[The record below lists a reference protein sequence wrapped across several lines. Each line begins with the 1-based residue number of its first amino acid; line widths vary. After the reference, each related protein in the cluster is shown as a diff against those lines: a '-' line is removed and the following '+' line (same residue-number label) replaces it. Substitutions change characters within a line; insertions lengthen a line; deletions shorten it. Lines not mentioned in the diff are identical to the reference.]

1 MQLSCELYI
10 RSPQKRTDYK
20 MAIISK
26 IRKQSTILLIAI
38 GGAMVLFVL
47 GDLLSSNTLFMLS
60 SQNELGEINGT
71 KIEYKDFEIRYQK
84 AAQMQFREKA
94 PDASQQVQLRE
105 QVWAELIR
113 ENVYAEQFSKL
124 GLKVS
129 DEEVFNVIKNEP
141 FNPIVR
147 SYFTNPQTGQV
158 FEQFA
163 NPDGS
168 LNTTAITG
176 YFQQVLNADPN
187 EDPNVMNARLSY
199 QMFKSGLF
207 ESITDSKYFNLLAK
221 GMYISGEDLQTE
233 INNTAKIA
241 SISFVSKLYSAEGDE
256 SFQPTEDELLKYYNQ
271 HKNEAQFKQTEDLVS
286 LEYVSFE
293 INPTAEDERQLF
305 EELRGLIEEFKISND
320 DTVFISENGDRP
332 FNFMWTSGGDFP
344 ENVDSALLNAEI
356 SSIIGPV
363 RNENEFQLIKITD
376 SKMGSD
382 SVRARHILLSI
393 ENGDTAATLA
403 KVDSLKQVI
412 LKNKNFEE
420 MASLFSV
427 DQGSAANGGDLDWFT
442 EGRMVP
448 QFNDACFNGKAGDMP
463 IVTTQF
469 GVHLIEIQEK
479 TPEKRKVNL
488 AIVSRLIEPSE
499 ETYQSIYNTA
509 SSFQINSREG
519 DKFAENANEYGL
531 MQAPSVRKE
540 DQTVMGMKNSR
551 EIVRWAFKAKPG
563 EVSQVYDLGES
574 YVVARLVEV
583 RVKGILPL
591 DMVKEQVTNAVINKK
606 KAEKFKSEMEG
617 VTDLNALAQ
626 KTGTTVQNAN
636 NINFS
641 GFSIPSI
648 GTEPELQGI
657 IFSLQAGQTSKPI
670 EGKRGVYVVRVENF
684 SEQAADAF
692 EIREQLVRNR
702 DSKIGSSF
710 PGMGSSPTEAYKTL
724 REMADIQDNRASFY

>member
-10 RSPQKRTDYK
+10 RSPQKWTDYK

-38 GGAMVLFVL
+38 GGAMVLFVM
-47 GDLLSSNTLFMLS
+47 GDLLTSNTLFMFS
-60 SQNELGEINGT
+60 SQNEVGEINGS
-71 KIEYKDFEIRYQK
+71 KISYKDFEIRYQR

-105 QVWAELIR
+105 QVWAEMIR
-113 ENVYAEQFSKL
+113 ENVYAQQFSKL

-168 LNTTAITG
+168 LNTSAITG

-187 EDPNVMNARLSY
+187 EDPNVVNARLSY

-207 ESITDSKYFNLLAK
+207 ESIIDSKYFNILAK
-221 GMYISGEDLQTE
+221 GMHISSEDLQTE
-233 INNTAKIA
+233 INNNSKLAN
-241 SISFVSKLYSAEGDE
+241 ISFVAKLYSAEGDE
-256 SFQPTEDELLKYYNQ
+256 NFEPTEDELKKYYNQ
-271 HKNEAQFKQTEDLVS
+271 HKNDAQFKQTEDLVS

-293 INPTAEDERQLF
+293 INPSADDEKALF
-305 EELRGLIEEFKISND
+305 NELQNLIEDFKTADD
-320 DTVFISENGDRP
+320 DTIFIAENGDRP

-344 ENVDSALLNAEI
+344 ENIDSSLLTAEVA
-356 SSIIGPV
+356 SVFGPI
-363 RNENEFQLIKITD
+363 RNENEFQLIKIID

-382 SVRARHILLSI
+382 SVRARHILLAI
-393 ENGDTAATLA
+393 EEGDTAAALA
-403 KVDSLKQVI
+403 KVDSLKAVI
-412 LKNKNFEE
+412 KKNKNFEDI
-420 MASLFSV
+420 ASQFSI
-427 DQGSAANGGDLDWFT
+427 DQGSAVNGGDLDWFT

-463 IVTTQF
+463 VVTTQF

-479 TPEKRKVNL
+479 TTEKRKVNL

-499 ETYQSIYNTA
+499 ETYQNIYNTA

-519 DKFAENANEYGL
+519 DKFSENANEFGL
-531 MQAPSVRKE
+531 MQAPSVRKD

-583 RVKGILPL
+583 RRKGILPL
-591 DMVKEQVTNAVINKK
+591 DMVKDQVRVAVINKK
-606 KAEKFKSEMEG
+606 KAEKFKSEMDG

-626 KTGTTVQNAN
+626 KLGVNVQNAN
-636 NINFS
+636 DINFAS
-641 GFSIPSI
+641 FSIPSI

-657 IFSLQAGQTSKPI
+657 IFSLQPGQISKPI
-670 EGKRGVYVVRVENF
+670 EGKRGVYVMRVENF
-684 SEQAADAF
+684 NEQGADAF

>member
-1 MQLSCELYI
+1 MQLNCELYI
-10 RSPQKRTDYK
+10 RSPQKWTDYK

-60 SQNELGEINGT
+60 SQNQVGEINGT
-71 KIEYKDFEIRYQK
+71 KIEYKDFEIRYQR
-84 AAQMQFREKA
+84 AAQMQFRDKA

-113 ENVYAEQFSKL
+113 ENVYAQQFSKL
-124 GLKVS
+124 GLSVS

-158 FEQFA
+158 FEQFS

-233 INNTAKIA
+233 INNNTKIA
-241 SISFVSKLYSAEGDE
+241 NISFVSKLYSAEGDE
-256 SFQPTEDELLKYYNQ
+256 NFEPTEEELKKYYNQ
-271 HKNEAQFKQTEDLVS
+271 HKNDAQFKQTEDLVS
-286 LEYVSFE
+286 LEYVKFE
-293 INPTAEDERQLF
+293 IIPTANDERLLF
-305 EELRGLIEEFKISND
+305 EELRSLIDEFKSADD
-320 DTVFISENGDRP
+320 DTIFIAENGDRP
-332 FNFMWTSGGDFP
+332 FNFMWTSGGDFT
-344 ENVDSALLNAEI
+344 ENVDSALL
-356 SSIIGPV
+356 SSDVGSVLGPI
-363 RNENEFQLIKITD
+363 RNENEFQLIKVTA

-382 SVRARHILLSI
+382 SVRARHILLPI
-393 ENGDTAATLA
+393 EDGDTAAALT
-403 KVDSLKQVI
+403 KVDSLKSVI
-412 LKNKNFEE
+412 KKNQNFEDI
-420 MASLFSV
+420 ASLFSI
-427 DQGSAANGGDLDWFT
+427 DQGSAVKGGDLDWFT

-479 TPEKRKVNL
+479 TAEKRKVNL

-499 ETYQSIYNTA
+499 ETYQNIYNTA
-509 SSFQINSREG
+509 SSFQINSRNG
-519 DKFAENANEYGL
+519 DSFEENANENGL
-531 MQAPSVRKE
+531 MQAPSVRKD
-540 DQTVMGMKNSR
+540 DQTVMGMKNTR
-551 EIVRWAFKAKPG
+551 EIVRWAFKASPG
-563 EVSQVYDLGES
+563 EVSQVYDLGDS
-574 YVVARLVEV
+574 YLVARLVEL
-583 RVKGILPL
+583 RKKGILPL
-591 DMVKEQVTNAVINKK
+591 DMVRDQVKISVINEK
-606 KAEKFKSEMEG
+606 KAKKFMTEMDG

-626 KTGTTVQNAN
+626 KIGASIQNAN

-641 GFSIPSI
+641 SFSIPTI

-657 IFSLQAGQTSKPI
+657 IFSLQPGQTSKPI
-670 EGKRGVYVVRVENF
+670 EGKRGVYVIRVENF